1 MLSPRGS
8 HGAHPLPA
16 GGRCSR
22 RGYCCPYCWPSGTT
36 ILYPRIWVGIY
47 SVDGCGFT
55 INPQH
60 HPLPPSSQLT
70 WDVSTLVQ
78 YKLLLAENLAW
89 ACWEASS
96 SHGNALDVKKGSNN
110 SNFYQKWK

>member
-60 HPLPPSSQLT
+60 HPLPPSSQNIVVFFHKLAVT
-70 WDVSTLVQ
+70 MEDVSV
-78 YKLLLAENLAW
+78 LL
-89 ACWEASS
+89 
-96 SHGNALDVKKGSNN
+96 
-110 SNFYQKWK
+110 Y

>member
-60 HPLPPSSQLT
+60 HPLPPSSQ
-70 WDVSTLVQ
+70 VA
-78 YKLLLAENLAW
+78 KLEQERENLKMMFRLYG
-89 ACWEASS
+89 SHS
-96 SHGNALDVKKGSNN
+96 SH
-110 SNFYQKWK
+110 

>member
-22 RGYCCPYCWPSGTT
+22 RGYCLPYCWPSGTT
-36 ILYPRIWVGIY
+36 ILYPRVWVGIY
-47 SVDGCGFT
+47 SVDDCGFT

-60 HPLPPSSQLT
+60 HPLPPSSQVIPLLGQIAHSF
-70 WDVSTLVQ
+70 STTLI
-78 YKLLLAENLAW
+78 LFSLSPISTE
-89 ACWEASS
+89 
-96 SHGNALDVKKGSNN
+96 
-110 SNFYQKWK
+110 

>member
-60 HPLPPSSQLT
+60 HPLPPSSQDTCGYT
-70 WDVSTLVQ
+70 WLLCLNSILVITEG
-78 YKLLLAENLAW
+78 YILPTVLVYSRVKFRVLHFFLA
-89 ACWEASS
+89 
-96 SHGNALDVKKGSNN
+96 
-110 SNFYQKWK
+110 